1 MENKSCFIIPT
12 WPPHYHYL
20 DFLNNLPDILDF
32 DIYLVLSYR
41 EDLTNLESLNY
52 KNIYKTIIIENYLDR
67 KYIDDILNKSI
78 EEQGIITLK
87 KYIAL
92 DILKD
97 KYEYLCTVD
106 SESEFVS
113 TNSVY
118 EKLKKYCDRKIII
131 GSTVDSTRNVTNSFF
146 VMSQNELVKV
156 VEKINNESILLF
168 NGEDIEEINSK
179 INNRFYFWYSDIPVY
194 DSKILIDF
202 FNHIKFNSDSY
213 IEFSKRLNYY
223 IFDYISYAY
232 YCILYKDY
240 NIMDIK
246 EYGVSRNWSLESMPY
261 DTYQEILNIGYKP
274 MSLIYNTYIENKNKI
289 DDIIL
294 IYHKNDGRYV
304 YL

>member
-1 MENKSCFIIPT
+1 
-12 WPPHYHYL
+12 
-20 DFLNNLPDILDF
+20 
-32 DIYLVLSYR
+32 VLSYR

-146 VMSQNELVKV
+146 LMSQNELVKV

-274 MSLIYNTYIENKNKI
+274 MSLIYNTYIENKSKI